1 MGKGCDIRMQRWN
14 KATKDYFPSL
24 LFPAASVLLSPV
36 ASPSPHFAFSPRRG
50 TGMWLKR
57 VTLRTWLPMV
67 SMAPKRL
74 LRIFITPIFKFPR
87 EMIRSDNQSIY
98 PCPFQIKY
106 SFLVFFQNYGEWG
119 SEGVLKVLLYKYISG
134 AQHWMTGASL
144 LRAVILG
151 GAGTPTSVN
160 LDSLE

>member
-1 MGKGCDIRMQRWN
+1 MQRCN
-14 KATKDYFPSL
+14 KATFSYFPSL
-24 LFPAASVLLSPV
+24 LFPAPSVILPPV
-36 ASPSPHFAFSPRRG
+36 ASPCPHFAFSPRSG
-50 TGMWLKR
+50 TGIWLKR
-57 VTLRTWLPMV
+57 VTLCTWLPMV

-74 LRIFITPIFKFPR
+74 IKIFITPIFRFPR
-87 EMIRSDNQSIY
+87 EMMRSDNQPIY
-98 PCPFQIKY
+98 PYPFQIKY
-106 SFLVFFQNYGEWG
+106 SFLVFCQNYGEWS